1 MNVKIL
7 LPNQSL
13 ITEAT
18 VFVLSTALA
27 CACAQAST
35 QTASLG
41 PTYPVIE
48 PDILELLKTHASESR
63 AQTQEKLKQS
73 QDMLQHYAKQPTG
86 TSLPQASES
95 KTVKIAVSPQATEV
109 LGEKFQ
115 RRWLLINA
123 NSAEEIRLAE
133 TLLRN
138 EKIRAPQQ
146 PTLHSI
152 RVILVDGNVETTAQ
166 ALSSRVWFDQGGRLV
181 NKFGITAT
189 PTFIKMTAQA
199 IYVTQA
205 PAKVFLEKGSKATEV
220 GSSNHKEQS

>member
-1 MNVKIL
+1 MNVKIF
-7 LPNQSL
+7 LPNRSL

-18 VFVLSTALA
+18 VFVLSTVLT

-95 KTVKIAVSPQATEV
+95 KTVRIAVSPQATEV
-109 LGEKFQ
+109 VGENFQ

-123 NSAEEIRLAE
+123 NNADEIKLAD

-138 EKIRAPQQ
+138 EKLRAPQQ

-205 PAKVFLEKGSKATEV
+205 PAKVFLEKGSKGTKV
-220 GSSNHKEQS
+220 SSSDRKEQP

>member
-13 ITEAT
+13 IREAT
-18 VFVLSTALA
+18 VFVLSTVLT

-63 AQTQEKLKQS
+63 AQTQERLKQS
-73 QDMLQHYAKQPTG
+73 QDMLQRYAKQPTG

-109 LGEKFQ
+109 VGENFQ
-115 RRWLLINA
+115 PRWLLINA
-123 NSAEEIRLAE
+123 NNADEIKPAN

-138 EKIRAPQQ
+138 EKLRAPQQ

-152 RVILVDGNVETTAQ
+152 RVILVDGNVEKTTQ

-189 PTFIKMTAQA
+189 PAFIKMTAQA

-205 PAKVFLEKGSKATEV
+205 PAKAFLDKVSKGTKA
-220 GSSNHKEQS
+220 SSSDRKEQP

>member
-1 MNVKIL
+1 MNVKIF
-7 LPNQSL
+7 LPNRSL

-63 AQTQEKLKQS
+63 AQTQERLKQS
-73 QDMLQHYAKQPTG
+73 QEMLQHYAQLPTG

-109 LGEKFQ
+109 VGKNFQ

-123 NSAEEIRLAE
+123 NNAEEIRLAE

-138 EKIRAPQQ
+138 EKLRAPQQ
-146 PTLHSI
+146 PTLHST

-166 ALSSRVWFDQGGRLV
+166 ALSSHVWFDQGGRLV

-205 PAKVFLEKGSKATEV
+205 PAKAFLEKSSKGTKA
-220 GSSNHKEQS
+220 SSSDRKEQP

>member
-1 MNVKIL
+1 MNVKIF
-7 LPNQSL
+7 LPNRSL

-18 VFVLSTALA
+18 VFVLSMALA
-27 CACAQAST
+27 CTCAQAST

-48 PDILELLKTHASESR
+48 PDILKLLKTHASESR
-63 AQTQEKLKQS
+63 AQTQERLKQS
-73 QDMLQHYAKQPTG
+73 QEMLQRYAKQPTG

-109 LGEKFQ
+109 VGENFQ

-123 NSAEEIRLAE
+123 NNADEIKLAD

-138 EKIRAPQQ
+138 EKLRAPQQ

-152 RVILVDGNVETTAQ
+152 RVILVDGNVEKTTQ

-205 PAKVFLEKGSKATEV
+205 PAKVFLEKGSKGTKV
-220 GSSNHKEQS
+220 SSSDRKELP

>member
-1 MNVKIL
+1 MSIKTL
-7 LPNQSL
+7 LPNRSL
-13 ITEAT
+13 ITEAS
-18 VFVLSTALA
+18 VFILSTALA
-27 CACAQAST
+27 CTCAQAST

-48 PDILELLKTHASESR
+48 PDILKLLKTHASESR
-63 AQTQEKLKQS
+63 AQTQERLKQS
-73 QDMLQHYAKQPTG
+73 QEMLQRYAQLPTG

-109 LGEKFQ
+109 VGENFQ

-123 NSAEEIRLAE
+123 NNADEIKLAD

-138 EKIRAPQQ
+138 EKLRAPQQ

-189 PTFIKMTAQA
+189 PAFIKMTAQA

-205 PAKVFLEKGSKATEV
+205 PAKAFLEKSSKGTKA
-220 GSSNHKEQS
+220 SSSDRKE

>member
-1 MNVKIL
+1 MNVKTL

-123 NSAEEIRLAE
+123 NNADEVKLAE

-138 EKIRAPQQ
+138 EKLRAPQQ

-152 RVILVDGNVETTAQ
+152 RVILVDGDVEKTTQ
-166 ALSSRVWFDQGGRLV
+166 ALSSRVWFDQGSRLV
-181 NKFGITAT
+181 NKFGITAM
-189 PTFIKMTAQA
+189 PTFIKMTGQA

-205 PAKVFLEKGSKATEV
+205 PAKAFLEKSSKGTKA
-220 GSSNHKEQS
+220 SSSDRKEQP

>member
-1 MNVKIL
+1 MNVKIF
-7 LPNQSL
+7 LPNRLL

-18 VFVLSTALA
+18 VFVLSTVLT

-35 QTASLG
+35 QTASFG

-63 AQTQEKLKQS
+63 AQTQERLKQS
-73 QDMLQHYAKQPTG
+73 QEMLQRYAKQPTG

-95 KTVKIAVSPQATEV
+95 KTVKIAVSPQATEAV
-109 LGEKFQ
+109 GENFQ

-123 NSAEEIRLAE
+123 NNADEVKLAE

-138 EKIRAPQQ
+138 EKLRAPQQ

-152 RVILVDGNVETTAQ
+152 RVILVETTAQ

-189 PTFIKMTAQA
+189 PAFIKMTAQA

-205 PAKVFLEKGSKATEV
+205 PAKVFLEKGSKGTKV
-220 GSSNHKEQS
+220 SSSDRKEQP

>member
-1 MNVKIL
+1 MSVKTL

-13 ITEAT
+13 IREAT

-48 PDILELLKTHASESR
+48 PDILGLLKTHASESR
-63 AQTQEKLKQS
+63 AQTQERLKQS
-73 QDMLQHYAKQPTG
+73 QEMLQHYAKQPTG
-86 TSLPQASES
+86 TSLLQASES

-109 LGEKFQ
+109 VGENFQ

-123 NSAEEIRLAE
+123 NNADEIKLAD

-138 EKIRAPQQ
+138 EKLRAPQQ
-146 PTLHSI
+146 PTQHSI
-152 RVILVDGNVETTAQ
+152 RVILVDGNVEKTTQ
-166 ALSSRVWFDQGGRLV
+166 ALSSRVWFDQGSRLV

-205 PAKVFLEKGSKATEV
+205 PAKVFLEKDSKGTKA
-220 GSSNHKEQS
+220 SSSDRKEQP